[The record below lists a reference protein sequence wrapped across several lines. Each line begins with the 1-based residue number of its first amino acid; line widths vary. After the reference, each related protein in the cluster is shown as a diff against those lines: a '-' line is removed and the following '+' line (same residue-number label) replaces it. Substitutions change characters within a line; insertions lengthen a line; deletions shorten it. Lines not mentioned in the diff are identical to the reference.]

1 LLSEEFRRAG
11 YNSRYRRDL
20 AKETASSAG
29 FEFHIVSCC
38 PLGSDYQQ
46 AAAANDSLIDL
57 FFS

>member
-29 FEFHIVSCC
+29 FEIHIVSSC
-38 PLGSDYQQ
+38 PLENDHQQ
-46 AAAANDSLIDL
+46 ITAAIDFLIDL
-57 FFS
+57 FLN